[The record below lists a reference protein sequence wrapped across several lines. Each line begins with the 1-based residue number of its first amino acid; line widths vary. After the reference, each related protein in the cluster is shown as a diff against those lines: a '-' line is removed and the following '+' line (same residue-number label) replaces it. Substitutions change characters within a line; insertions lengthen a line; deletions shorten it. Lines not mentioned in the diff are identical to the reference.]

1 MMDKEAKDDNK
12 EIKIIEDNF
21 QNNNKTK
28 DDSKIIK
35 IGIAVLIVLLCLS
48 GGYFTYLKFMINKES
63 EDFVNNTVTEEA
75 LQETPQEVQ
84 IVWLYLKLLL

>member
-1 MMDKEAKDDNK
+1 M
-12 EIKIIEDNF
+12 II
-21 QNNNKTK
+21 
-28 DDSKIIK
+28 
-35 IGIAVLIVLLCLS
+35 
-48 GGYFTYLKFMINKES
+48 MINKES

>member
-1 MMDKEAKDDNK
+1 MDKEAKDDNK

-35 IGIAVLIVLLCLS
+35 IGIAVLIVHL
-48 GGYFTYLKFMINKES
+48 
-63 EDFVNNTVTEEA
+63 
-75 LQETPQEVQ
+75 
-84 IVWLYLKLLL
+84 